1 MVLENVAFGILSA
14 AMVLAA
20 LRLVTTQNVVRAA
33 LFLVIVL
40 AGVAGQYVLLAAEF
54 VVAVQ
59 IVVYIGAI
67 VVLFLFGIML
77 TRAPIGRDVDLDN
90 DQRGLS
96 AIVSLFLLGVLG
108 VVLVQAWGDTKLR
121 FPKDPDLLP
130 RSADLGDAFLGP
142 YVIPFE
148 VVSVLLLAALVGA
161 VAIARR
167 D

>member
-1 MVLENVAFGILSA
+1 MVFQNIVFGLLSA
-14 AMVLAA
+14 VMVIAA
-20 LRLVTTQNVVRAA
+20 WRLGTTQNVVRAA
-33 LFLVIVL
+33 LFLVVVL

-54 VVAVQ
+54 LVAVQ

-90 DQRGLS
+90 DQKALS
-96 AIVSLFLLGVLG
+96 AIVALFLLGVLC
-108 VVLVQAWGDTKLR
+108 VVLVQAWGDTKLD
-121 FPKDPDLLP
+121 FPKDPNLLP
-130 RSADLGDAFLGP
+130 RAANLGDAFLGP

>member
-1 MVLENVAFGILSA
+1 MVFQNIVFGILSA

-20 LRLVTTQNVVRAA
+20 WRLVTTQNVVRAA
-33 LFLVIVL
+33 LFLVVVL
-40 AGVAGQYVLLAAEF
+40 AGVGGQYVLLAAEF
-54 VVAVQ
+54 LLAVQ

-77 TRAPIGRDVDLDN
+77 TRAPIGREPDLDN
-90 DQRGLS
+90 DQKAIG
-96 AIVSLFLLGVLG
+96 AIVALFLLGVLG
-108 VVLVQAWGDTKLR
+108 TVLVSGFEDTKID
-121 FPKDPDLLP
+121 FPKDPNLLP
-130 RSADLGDAFLGP
+130 RAADLGDAFLGP

>member
-1 MVLENVAFGILSA
+1 MVLQNVVFGILSA

-90 DQRGLS
+90 DQRVLS

-108 VVLVQAWGDTKLR
+108 VVLVQAWGDTRLR
-121 FPKDPDLLP
+121 FPKDPALLP
-130 RSADLGDAFLGP
+130 RAADLGDAFLGP

>member
-1 MVLENVAFGILSA
+1 MILENVTFGILAA

-20 LRLVTTQNVVRAA
+20 LRLVTTQNIVRAA

-90 DQRGLS
+90 DQRALG

-108 VVLVQAWGDTKLR
+108 VVLVQAWGDTKLQ
-121 FPKDPDLLP
+121 FPKDPASIP
-130 RSADLGDAFLGP
+130 RAADLGDAFLGP

>member
-1 MVLENVAFGILSA
+1 MVFENIVFG
-14 AMVLAA
+14 MLAA
-20 LRLVTTQNVVRAA
+20 VMILAAWRLVTTQNVVRAA

-40 AGVAGQYVLLAAEF
+40 AGVAGQYVLLSAEF
-54 VVAVQ
+54 VFAVQ

-77 TRAPIGRDVDLDN
+77 TRAPIGRDAGLDN
-90 DQRGLS
+90 DQKALS
-96 AIVSLFLLGVLG
+96 AIVALFFLGVLG
-108 VVLVQAWGDTKLR
+108 VVIVQAWGDTKLQ
-121 FPKDPDLLP
+121 FPKDPALLP
-130 RSADLGDAFLGP
+130 RAADLGDAFLGP
-142 YVIPFE
+142 YVVPFE